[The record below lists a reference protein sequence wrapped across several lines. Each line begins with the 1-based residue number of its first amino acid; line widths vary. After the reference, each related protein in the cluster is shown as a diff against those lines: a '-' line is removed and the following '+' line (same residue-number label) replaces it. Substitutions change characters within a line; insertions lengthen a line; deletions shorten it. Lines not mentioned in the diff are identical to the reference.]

1 MVLFGSISYMNVTY
15 NIDNITILF
24 VKHLA
29 IADLLSLIFVVLPL
43 AVLHAARRWVLG
55 CVTCY
60 ILGVVNNYPGL
71 LHIHFILLI
80 SVHRLVRC
88 VAPVKSGAVFK
99 KNMAYLIVGLIWAYC
114 AILPLFIMMS
124 QLEIRLIT
132 DSCTLDTYDYGSS
145 QIAGIETGTVMTVF
159 WVVGICIPFVLVILC
174 IVLLAITS
182 LKLSGVMWN
191 KNKKILITTLM
202 IGGSFIVSWSP
213 HIVFTIWRAFDAS
226 LSSSSL
232 NRLPQYCHMISLC
245 VNPIIYT
252 IVNRNFKK
260 FMKEH
265 ARKVSEAT
273 TSFSTGT
280 STYKADNLNNRVRR
294 WTNFE
299 IIFEN
304 SPSNK
309 PHGSEPRP
317 GQSRRFSY
325 APGVFKEAS
334 GRRSGRRMNSSH
346 PELSH
351 VSFNLCNST

>member
-43 AVLHAARRWVLG
+43 AILHGARRWVLG

-60 ILGVVNNYPGL
+60 LLGVVNNYPGL

-80 SVHRLVRC
+80 SVHRLLRC
-88 VAPVKSGAVFK
+88 IAPIKSGAMFR
-99 KNMAYLIVGLIWAYC
+99 KNKAYLIVGLIWAYC
-114 AILPLFIMMS
+114 AILPIFTLFS
-124 QLEIRLIT
+124 QQEIRLIT
-132 DSCTLDTYDYGSS
+132 DSCTLDTYDFGTSR
-145 QIAGIETGTVMTVF
+145 IAGIETGTIMTIF
-159 WVVGICIPFVLVILC
+159 WIISICLPFTLVIIC

-182 LKLSGVMWN
+182 LKLTGVIWN
-191 KNKKILITTLM
+191 KNKKILITTLL
-202 IGGSFIVSWSP
+202 IGGSFVVSWSP
-213 HIVFTIWRAFDAS
+213 HIVFTIWRTFDQS

-232 NRLPQYCHMISLC
+232 NRLPQYFHMVSLC

-273 TSFSTGT
+273 TSFSTT
-280 STYKADNLNNRVRR
+280 TTTTAHKSETLNNRVRR

-304 SPSNK
+304 NSPNK
-309 PHGSEPRP
+309 TQTSRNS
-317 GQSRRFSY
+317 QTRRFSY
-325 APGVFKEAS
+325 APGAFRS
-334 GRRSGRRMNSSH
+334 NPGRKNSRRVITASH
-346 PELSH
+346 PELS